1 MKKFFAI
8 LAIAGALVACN
19 DNSSTTNSTDTP
31 TVVTPD
37 SNTINNNVNV
47 TVQDSNTIVVDSLK
61 VVDSTKK

>member
-1 MKKFFAI
+1 MKKLFVI

-47 TVQDSNTIVVDSLK
+47 TVPDSNNVVVDSMK
-61 VVDSTKK
+61 VDSTKK